1 MSENKKSQVLAEALK
16 SIFKGLLKLIF
27 ICVSGLMKFIAI
39 ASEKVS
45 EWSEQIAK
53 GKS

>member
-1 MSENKKSQVLAEALK
+1 MSEKKSQLFADGLK
-16 SIFKGLLKLIF
+16 KFLKGLFQILF
-27 ICVSGLMKFIAI
+27 ICISALMKFIAI